1 MRMADVRSWH
11 FASVIAARYYCSD
24 WGNSGRGADIAK
36 ATSLTL
42 VRHAEKRL
50 VDNLGLS
57 PAGFKLMSASPARDA
72 GMPHANDSNEEDAM
86 FDKLSANRRD
96 LLIAPLLAAIPT
108 ALLGDRANA
117 SPVDPNK
124 TFTKL
129 PDQITWEAPRNRP
142 PKTVEQ
148 ALLWGNSSEP
158 GLYYYLVKWYPG
170 FMSAPHWYETDR
182 LCVVVSGTWWVASGE
197 DFEPNDTV
205 PMPAGSFIRRV
216 ARTPHYDGVKKAGKE
231 PAVIAICGM
240 GPITYHLVD
249 PSKPNVRVL

>member
-1 MRMADVRSWH
+1 
-11 FASVIAARYYCSD
+11 
-24 WGNSGRGADIAK
+24 
-36 ATSLTL
+36 
-42 VRHAEKRL
+42 
-50 VDNLGLS
+50 
-57 PAGFKLMSASPARDA
+57 
-72 GMPHANDSNEEDAM
+72 M
-86 FDKLSANRRD
+86 FDMLLANRRD
-96 LLIAPLLAAIPT
+96 LLIAPLLAAIPA
-108 ALLGDRANA
+108 ALCDKCANA
-117 SPVDPNK
+117 SPIDPNM

-129 PDQITWEAPRNRP
+129 PDQIVWQAAPNRP

-148 ALLWGNSSEP
+148 APLWGKSSEP

-216 ARTPHYDGVKKAGKE
+216 ARTPHYDGVKKDGQE

-240 GPITYHLVD
+240 GPITYHAVD
-249 PSKPNVRVL
+249 PSKPELREL